1 MEVQSS
7 PTSREFVLDELK
19 ALRKRTDGASVAA
32 VSASPTICRLL
43 GNGDPLVAWSRLQH
57 LALNTPWSRDV
68 EAACYSLGFA
78 SNATTHLARLEEFA
92 AAFYVDQRQAR
103 RYSDRGLLQL
113 AQVITTNWVLD
124 AVPTLDIVLT
134 PCSPSEVVMYARV
147 STPEVVSM
155 QLPQLEVI
163 RDNGEQ
169 RLDVEYVEVPGE
181 QVIGYRFARP
191 ITVEVTGASS
201 IVIRWFGE
209 LWPKFSVQISG
220 IWPTFTPIVETLGAK
235 AMVRLIPGH
244 LSSASEE
251 RRQRAEDTR
260 VEKSSDDQ

>member
-1 MEVQSS
+1 MEVDGS
-7 PTSREFVLDELK
+7 PPSRELVLGELK
-19 ALRKRTDGASVAA
+19 ALRKLTNGASVAG
-32 VSASPTICRLL
+32 VSSSPTICRLL

-57 LALNTPWSRDV
+57 LALDTPWSRDV

-124 AVPTLDIVLT
+124 AVPSLDIVLT
-134 PCSPSEVVMYARV
+134 PCSPSEVVMYARA
-147 STPEVVSM
+147 STPEVVGM
-155 QLPQLEVI
+155 QLPRLEVI

-169 RLDVEYVEVPGE
+169 RLDVEYVEEPGE
-181 QVIGYRFARP
+181 QAIGYRFAQP
-191 ITVEVTGASS
+191 ITVEVIGETS
-201 IVIRWFGE
+201 IVIRWSGE

-220 IWPTFTPIVETLGAK
+220 TWPTFTPIVETLGAK
-235 AMVRLIPGH
+235 AMVRLIPTG

-251 RRQRAEDTR
+251 RCERTEDAR
-260 VEKSSDDQ
+260 VEKGGRDQ